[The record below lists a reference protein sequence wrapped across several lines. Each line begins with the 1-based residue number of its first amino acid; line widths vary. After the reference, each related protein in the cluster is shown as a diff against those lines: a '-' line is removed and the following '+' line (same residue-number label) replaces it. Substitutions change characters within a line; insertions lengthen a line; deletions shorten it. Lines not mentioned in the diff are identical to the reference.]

1 MTREE
6 ILSVLKSNLAKIV
19 TAARDKELDESL
31 SMKDLGADSLEAV
44 EVASR
49 TMKELKIRVPRTELS
64 KAKNLGQLLD
74 LLEKH
79 APGAAA

>member
-6 ILSVLKSNLAKIV
+6 IRAVLRTNLERIV
-19 TAARDKELDESL
+19 EAARGKDLHDGL

-74 LLEKH
+74 LLVAH
-79 APGAAA
+79 APRAA